1 MFDDVG
7 LLELWLKEQLPG
19 QIAAVQRFTI
29 FCDQL
34 DAPICSLPNLKSLEV
49 WCPSDDE
56 CGGQCWADPALR
68 KAIEDKLM
76 GIWVV
81 KPVRTIRSG
90 STKTAKP
97 KTETHAADMTIQN
110 KRLGYLPLI
119 RRLYDDMVDVTPFGK
134 YEAM

>member
-7 LLELWLKEQLPG
+7 LIELWLKEQLPG

-29 FCDQL
+29 FCDEL

-49 WCPSDDE
+49 WCTSDDE

-76 GIWVV
+76 GIWGNSHLNITMR
-81 KPVRTIRSG
+81 PV
-90 STKTAKP
+90 
-97 KTETHAADMTIQN
+97 
-110 KRLGYLPLI
+110 
-119 RRLYDDMVDVTPFGK
+119 
-134 YEAM
+134 